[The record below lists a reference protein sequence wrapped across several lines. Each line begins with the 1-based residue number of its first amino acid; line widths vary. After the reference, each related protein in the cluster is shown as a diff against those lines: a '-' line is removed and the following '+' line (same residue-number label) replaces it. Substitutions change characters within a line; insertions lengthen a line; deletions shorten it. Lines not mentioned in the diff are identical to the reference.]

1 MIMEQQN
8 TRKRGMPWR
17 LYFVLLFLAAVG
29 ALGLLPSAPSMFAG
43 VQQSS
48 GMPLPLFMVATFL
61 QTFLLTSVLGFLGL
75 LLSRKTGLGAPVL
88 EPLVY
93 RNPVAVTNTAT
104 AAPSSPESGLGGT
117 LAFSAIVGLVAGA
130 VIFGVD
136 LLFLRWITVELAG
149 AASAPRWWQG
159 LLSSLYGGINEE
171 IMMRLFFLNGLLW
184 LLTLFGR
191 RKTAPWRVWIAVL
204 MASLIFGLGHLPAA
218 RAMVVMDPPMVVRIL
233 VLNLIPGI
241 VFGVLFWKGGLLS
254 AMTAHFSADVLM
266 HAVAPLLF
274 PSLAGG

>member
-1 MIMEQQN
+1 MEQQIE
-8 TRKRGMPWR
+8 RKAGMRWK
-17 LYFVLLFLAAVG
+17 LYFVLLVLAAVG

-43 VQQSS
+43 VQQSA
-48 GMPLPLFMVATFL
+48 GMSLPLFMVATFL
-61 QTFLLTSVLGFLGL
+61 QTFLLTSVLGFAGL

-88 EPLVY
+88 GSLVY
-93 RNPVAVTNTAT
+93 RNGDTTGGT
-104 AAPSSPESGLGGT
+104 GSLSSSGSPRTGLGGI
-117 LAFSAIVGLVAGA
+117 LALSAVVGLVSGA

-136 LLFLRWITVELAG
+136 LLFLRWVEVELTG
-149 AASAPRWWQG
+149 AASAPGWWQG

-171 IMMRLFFLNGLLW
+171 IMMRLCFLNGLLW

-191 RKTAPWRVWIAVL
+191 KATVPWRVWIAVIV
-204 MASLIFGLGHLPAA
+204 AALIFGIGHLPAA
-218 RAMVVMDPPMVVRIL
+218 RAMMVMSPPMVVRIL

-241 VFGVLFWKGGLLS
+241 VFGFLFWKRGLLS

-266 HAVAPLLF
+266 HAALPLLL